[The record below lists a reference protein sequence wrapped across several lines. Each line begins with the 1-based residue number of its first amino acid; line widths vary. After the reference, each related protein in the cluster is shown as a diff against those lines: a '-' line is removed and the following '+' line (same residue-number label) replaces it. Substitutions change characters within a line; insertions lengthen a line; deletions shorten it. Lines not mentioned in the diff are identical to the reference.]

1 MDPNA
6 NLLEQERLLT
16 AGHRRDPRRWARL
29 FDVAPAALQRMA
41 PSAGCA
47 KTAFKTQGLA
57 EASIRSL
64 VKRGLDRPEH
74 GLIRA
79 FRCPR
84 CRLWHTGHPTGKFAG
99 KEASR

>member
-1 MDPNA
+1 MA
-6 NLLEQERLLT
+6 K
-16 AGHRRDPRRWARL
+16 RWARL
-29 FDVAPAALQRMA
+29 FDVAPESLRRIA
-41 PSAGCA
+41 PGAGCA
-47 KTAFKTQGLA
+47 KTAFKSQGLA

-84 CRLWHTGHPTGKFAG
+84 CRLWHTGHPTGTFAG